1 MTTPA
6 TNEFRKTNVTL
17 SRRDRRHFKQ
27 MLLEW
32 EDEYDFPIE
41 LKESHA
47 LNAAVQLLLLAGNS
61 EAIETFME
69 EQGMESDQEKEN
81 MRNGFKWFLNQY
93 MRVLGEGINER
104 ISVDKRRVHPV

>member
-6 TNEFRKTNVTL
+6 ANDFRKTNVTL

-47 LNAAVQLLLLAGNS
+47 LNAAVQLLLLAGNE
-61 EAIETFME
+61 EAIEAFIDEKGLETE
-69 EQGMESDQEKEN
+69 QEKAN
-81 MRNGFKWFLNQY
+81 IRNGFKWFLNQY
-93 MRVLGEGINER
+93 MRVLEEGINER